1 MRDEK
6 RIDRILKIIEKV
18 WKRNPDMRLTQL
30 LINMG
35 IMEDGPIWNLED
47 DKAEEI
53 LKKNINN
60 L

>member
-6 RIDRILKIIEKV
+6 RIDKILETIREV

-47 DKAEEI
+47 DKALEI
-53 LKKNINN
+53 
-60 L
+60 